1 MAQREVT
8 GWSAW
13 ALFAGVM
20 MILLG
25 MIQALEGLVALF
37 NDDWFAVNS
46 KGLVLSVDY
55 TAWGWAHL
63 ILGIVIVAAGAA
75 VLNGRVWGRLIGV
88 ILAMI
93 SVLANLAFI
102 AAYPAWSIIV
112 IAIDIFVIYALCV
125 HGDELAGE

>member
-37 NDDWFAVNS
+37 NDDWYAVNS
-46 KGLVLSVDY
+46 KGLVLSVSY
-55 TAWGWAHL
+55 TTWGWVHL
-63 ILGIVIVAAGAA
+63 IIGVVIVAAGGA
-75 VLNGRVWGRLIGV
+75 VLNGRVWGRVIGV
-88 ILAMI
+88 VLAML
-93 SVLANLAFI
+93 SVMANLAFI
-102 AAYPAWSIIV
+102 TAYPAWSIIV

-125 HGDELAGE
+125 HGDELAGD